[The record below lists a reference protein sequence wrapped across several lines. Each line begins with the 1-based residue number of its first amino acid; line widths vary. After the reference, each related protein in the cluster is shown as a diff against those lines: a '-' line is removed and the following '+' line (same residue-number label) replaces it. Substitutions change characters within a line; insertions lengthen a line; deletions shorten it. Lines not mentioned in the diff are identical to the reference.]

1 MFYNNNNNYKNNF
14 IPIRQK
20 LFTILSSTIKNSD
33 SSNNS
38 LNKSQSFKDYSKFRV
53 SISFYK
59 TRRKYLFTKN
69 ISSS

>member
-20 LFTILSSTIKNSD
+20 LFTILSSNIKNSD

-38 LNKSQSFKDYSKFRV
+38 LNKSQLFKDYSKFRV
-53 SISFYK
+53 SISF
-59 TRRKYLFTKN
+59 F
-69 ISSS
+69 

>member
-20 LFTILSSTIKNSD
+20 LFTILSSNIKNSD

-38 LNKSQSFKDYSKFRV
+38 
-53 SISFYK
+53 
-59 TRRKYLFTKN
+59 
-69 ISSS
+69 